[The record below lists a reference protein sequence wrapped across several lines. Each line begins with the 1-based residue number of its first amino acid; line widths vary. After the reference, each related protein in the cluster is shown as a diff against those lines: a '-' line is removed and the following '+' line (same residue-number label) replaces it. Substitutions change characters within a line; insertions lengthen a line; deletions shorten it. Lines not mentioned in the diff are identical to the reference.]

1 MDDSELDWDADFDF
15 DDPHESTTP
24 TVVLS
29 GVAANPDEE
38 EVWDDDF
45 DLEESHSGQSKK
57 GSCAYLNM
65 SFYCPPEEFLIS
77 RLYHVILISILI
89 QTC

>member
-1 MDDSELDWDADFDF
+1 MDDSDLDWDADFDF
-15 DDPHESTTP
+15 NDPDEAASP

-45 DLEESHSGQSKK
+45 DLDESQSEHSRK
-57 GSCAYLNM
+57 GNIPGIL
-65 SFYCPPEEFLIS
+65 
-77 RLYHVILISILI
+77 RYHSWR
-89 QTC
+89 TY